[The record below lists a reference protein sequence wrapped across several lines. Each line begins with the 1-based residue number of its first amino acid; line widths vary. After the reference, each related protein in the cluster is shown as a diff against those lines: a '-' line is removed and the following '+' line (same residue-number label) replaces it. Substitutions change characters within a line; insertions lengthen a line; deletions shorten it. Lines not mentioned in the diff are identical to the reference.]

1 LDTLNLLLSGFGAAL
16 SLQNL
21 LYAFVGCILGTMVGI
36 LPGLG
41 PVSATAI
48 LVPLTFQLS
57 QTGSIIMLAAIYY
70 GAMYGGTITSV
81 LINVPGETAS
91 VITCIDGYQM
101 ARQGRA
107 GAALSIAA
115 IGSFI
120 GGTFAV
126 LGLVIAG
133 PLLARKALEFG
144 PPDLFAMMMLG
155 LSLIMGLAG
164 KSLVKGLMMGMLG
177 LFLSMIGMEVGEGI
191 PRFTFDSMQL
201 MRGIDFI
208 AILIGLFG
216 VSEILINAEN
226 PASSVLGAKMSSLIP
241 TSQDLKDSAKPIAR
255 GTFLGFFLGII
266 PGLGAAI
273 PTIIS
278 YTMERKLSKHPERFG
293 KGAIEGVAGP
303 ETANN
308 SYANGAF
315 IPLLTLGLP
324 SSPTVAVLMGALMMH
339 GVTPGPMLFR
349 DHAPLVWTLI
359 ASMYVGNVILLIL
372 NLPLITIWV
381 SILRIP
387 YSILIALILL
397 FTVVGSY
404 SLNNQIF
411 DVGVM
416 TLFGVLGYLLRKF
429 DFPLAPLALT
439 LILGPIMENALRQSM
454 GMSQGSFHIFLERP
468 LAIVFLALA
477 IVVLVTTG
485 LGLARAARKDA
496 EA

>member
-1 LDTLNLLLSGFGAAL
+1 VDSAQLLLSGFGAAL
-16 SLQNL
+16 ALDNL
-21 LYAFVGCILGTMVGI
+21 LYAFVGCILGTVVGI

-48 LVPLTFQLS
+48 LIPLTFHLS
-57 QTGSIIMLAAIYY
+57 KTGAIIMLAAIYY

-101 ARQGRA
+101 ARKGRA

-120 GGTFAV
+120 GGTVAM
-126 LGLVIAG
+126 LGLVIAA
-133 PLLARKALEFG
+133 PPLARKALEFG
-144 PPDLFAMMMLG
+144 PPELFGMMVLG

-177 LFLSMIGMEVGEGI
+177 LFLSMVGMEVGEGI
-191 PRFTFDSMQL
+191 PRFTFDSIQL

-216 VSEILINAEN
+216 ISEILLNAGK
-226 PASSVLGAKMSSLIP
+226 PSSSVLQAKMTSLVP
-241 TSQDLKDSAKPIAR
+241 TRQDVKDSAWPIAR
-255 GTFLGFFLGII
+255 GTVLGFFLGLI
-266 PGLGAAI
+266 PGLGTAI

-278 YTMERKLSKHPERFG
+278 YVTEKKLSKHPERFG
-293 KGAIEGVAGP
+293 NGAIEGVAGP

-308 SYANGAF
+308 SYANAAF
-315 IPLLTLGLP
+315 IPLLTLGIP
-324 SSPTVAVLMGALMMH
+324 SSPTIAVLMGAFMMN
-339 GVTPGPMLFR
+339 GVTPGPLLFR
-349 DHAPLVWTLI
+349 DHAPLVWTVI
-359 ASMYVGNVILLIL
+359 ASMYVGNVILLVL
-372 NLPLITIWV
+372 NLPLIPMWV

-387 YSILIALILL
+387 YSILFTLILL
-397 FTVVGSY
+397 FTVVGAY

-416 TLFGVLGYLLRKF
+416 VFFGVIGYVLRKL
-429 DFPLAPLALT
+429 DFPLAPIALT
-439 LILGPIMENALRQSM
+439 LILGPIMENSLRQSM
-454 GMSQGSFHIFLERP
+454 SMSQGSFLIFFQRP
-468 LAIVFLALA
+468 VAAAFLALA
-477 IVVLVTTG
+477 VVVLVTTG
-485 LGLARAARKDA
+485 IGLARSARRDS
-496 EA
+496 EV

>member
-1 LDTLNLLLSGFGAAL
+1 MDSAQLLLSGFGAAL
-16 SLQNL
+16 ALDNL
-21 LYAFVGCILGTMVGI
+21 LYAFVGCILGTVVGI

-48 LVPLTFQLS
+48 LIPLTFHLS
-57 QTGSIIMLAAIYY
+57 KTGAIIMLAAIYY

-101 ARQGRA
+101 ARKGRA

-120 GGTFAV
+120 GGTVAM
-126 LGLVIAG
+126 LGLVIAA
-133 PLLARKALEFG
+133 PPLARKALEFG
-144 PPDLFAMMMLG
+144 PPELFGMMVLG

-177 LFLSMIGMEVGEGI
+177 LFLSMVGMEVGEGI
-191 PRFTFDSMQL
+191 PRFTFDSIQL

-216 VSEILINAEN
+216 ISEILLNAGK
-226 PASSVLGAKMSSLIP
+226 PSSSVLQAKMTSLVP
-241 TSQDLKDSAKPIAR
+241 TRQDVKDSAWPIAR
-255 GTFLGFFLGII
+255 GTVLGFFLGLI
-266 PGLGAAI
+266 PGLGTAI

-278 YTMERKLSKHPERFG
+278 YVTEKKLSKHPERFG
-293 KGAIEGVAGP
+293 NGAIEGVAGP

-308 SYANGAF
+308 SYANAAF
-315 IPLLTLGLP
+315 IPLLTLGIP
-324 SSPTVAVLMGALMMH
+324 SSPTIAVLMGAFMMN
-339 GVTPGPMLFR
+339 GVTPGPLLFR
-349 DHAPLVWTLI
+349 DHAPLVWTVI
-359 ASMYVGNVILLIL
+359 ASMYVGNVILLVL
-372 NLPLITIWV
+372 NLPLIPMWV

-387 YSILIALILL
+387 YSILFTLILL
-397 FTVVGSY
+397 FTVVGAY

-416 TLFGVLGYLLRKF
+416 VFFGVIGYVLRKL
-429 DFPLAPLALT
+429 DFPLAPIALT
-439 LILGPIMENALRQSM
+439 LILGPIMENSLRQSM
-454 GMSQGSFHIFLERP
+454 SMSQGSFLIFFQRP
-468 LAIVFLALA
+468 VAAAFLALA
-477 IVVLVTTG
+477 VVVLVTTG
-485 LGLARAARKDA
+485 IGLARSARRDS
-496 EA
+496 EV

>member
-1 LDTLNLLLSGFGAAL
+1 MDTFHLLLNGFSAAL

-21 LYAFVGCILGTMVGI
+21 LYAFIGCILGTVVGI

-41 PVSATAI
+41 PVSATAMLI
-48 LVPLTFQLS
+48 PLTFHLS
-57 QTGSIIMLAAIYY
+57 KDGAIIMLAAIYY

-120 GGTFAV
+120 GGTFAMV
-126 LGLVIAG
+126 GLVVAA
-133 PLLARKALEFG
+133 PPLARKALEFG
-144 PPDLFAMMMLG
+144 PPEIFGMMVFG

-164 KSLVKGLMMGMLG
+164 KSLVKGLMMGLLG
-177 LFLSMIGMEVGEGI
+177 LFLSLIGMEVGEGI
-191 PRFTFDSMQL
+191 PRFTFDSIQL
-201 MRGIDFI
+201 MRGVDFI

-226 PASSVLGAKMSSLIP
+226 PETNILKAKMSSLVP
-241 TSQDLKDSAKPIAR
+241 TSQDLKDCAGPIAR
-255 GTFLGFFLGII
+255 GTVVGFFLGLI

-273 PTIIS
+273 PTILS
-278 YTMERKLSKHPERFG
+278 YVTEKKLSRHPEKFG
-293 KGAIEGVAGP
+293 RGAIEGVAGP
-303 ETANN
+303 ETSNN
-308 SYANGAF
+308 SYANAAF
-315 IPLLTLGLP
+315 IPLLSLGIP
-324 SSPTVAVLMGALMMH
+324 SAPTIAVLMGAFMMN
-339 GVTPGPMLFR
+339 GVTPGPLLFR
-349 DHAPLVWTLI
+349 DHAALVWTVI
-359 ASMYVGNVILLIL
+359 ASMYIGNVILLIL
-372 NLPLITIWV
+372 NLPLIPIWV

-387 YSILIALILL
+387 YSILFALILL
-397 FTVVGSY
+397 FTVVGAY

-416 TLFGVLGYLLRKF
+416 IFFGAAGYVLRKL
-429 DFPLAPLALT
+429 DFPLAPIALT

-454 GMSQGSFHIFLERP
+454 EMSQGSFSIFWERP
-468 LAIVFLALA
+468 FSLVFLFLA
-477 IVVLVTTG
+477 VVVLITSG
-485 LGLARAARKDA
+485 LGLARSARKDA